1 MIFNHIFYS
10 LTVEN
15 FCEKENCD
23 HMCILDTNKAVCM
36 CENGQ
41 LIEPNDI
48 CVTKGRAIVASS
60 IDDKS
65 RNVQHRPGGYTTVM
79 ITLSIIVLI
88 LGGIGYCYYQKN
100 KFRTNSNSEFSRCV
114 CSISELKI

>member
-1 MIFNHIFYS
+1 
-10 LTVEN
+10 
-15 FCEKENCD
+15 
-23 HMCILDTNKAVCM
+23 MCILDTNKAVCM

-48 CVTKGRAIVASS
+48 CVTKNENGRAIVASS

-65 RNVQHRPGGYTTVM
+65 RNVQHRPSGYITVM
-79 ITLSIIVLI
+79 ITLSIIALI

-100 KFRTNSNSEFSRCV
+100 KFRTNSEFSRCV
-114 CSISELKI
+114 RNFFDIGVV